1 MNYNNVYSMNYF
13 ILFRLLTHDNRI
25 VNGSDNLL
33 VKIVEEYVQK
43 VFADQLA
50 QISDKNLK
58 QKVIAVC
65 VEALRTGNDGGG
77 WNNMDFPFTLVI
89 PNVTVS
95 FVDHVRIVTD
105 LALQSASLL
114 EKQGIPINRD
124 ILIASAIL
132 HDIGKPLEFAQTS
145 NGEVVK
151 SNVGKRLRHPVTGAG
166 LAMKHGLPYEV
177 VQNIYQHS
185 WEGEKGPGRTI
196 EGEII
201 HRCDFLHFGP
211 LKISL
216 ESK

>member
-1 MNYNNVYSMNYF
+1 M
-13 ILFRLLTHDNRI
+13 IL
-25 VNGSDNLL
+25 
-33 VKIVEEYVQK
+33 VEEYVQEA
-43 VFADQLA
+43 FGDQLA
-50 QISDKNLK
+50 QISDENLK
-58 QKVIAVC
+58 QKVIDVC
-65 VEALRTGNDGGG
+65 VEALKIGNDGVG
-77 WNNMDFPFTLVI
+77 WKNMDFPFTLVI
-89 PNVTVS
+89 PGVKVT
-95 FVDHVRIVTD
+95 FLNHVKIVTD
-105 LALQSASLL
+105 LALQSATIL

-132 HDIGKPLEFAQTS
+132 HDIGKPLEFAMAS

-196 EGEII
+196 EGEIV

-216 ESK
+216 ESN